1 MLSKVKK
8 KIITPRACVM
18 KCVFAPDEKKT
29 MNMNLCNSF
38 SPELYTT
45 IKKERQI
52 LAHGHFSFS
61 LNLRAACYRQILPS
75 LLTV

>member
-18 KCVFAPDEKKT
+18 KCVFAPDEKKN

-38 SPELYTT
+38 SPELNIT
-45 IKKERQI
+45 IKKGLKTKFWHI
-52 LAHGHFSFS
+52 DTSIS
-61 LNLRAACYRQILPS
+61 LCIYR
-75 LLTV
+75 

>member
-18 KCVFAPDEKKT
+18 KCVFAPDEKKN

-38 SPELYTT
+38 SPELYIT
-45 IKKERQI
+45 IKKERHT
-52 LAHGHFSFS
+52 LVS
-61 LNLRAACYRQILPS
+61 L
-75 LLTV
+75 